1 MLLGHWMAGGVV
13 SRITRTWNEH
23 WLVLPQSSLASHR
36 TVVSPT
42 GSGVPTGG
50 TQAIV
55 TFVS

>member
-1 MLLGHWMAGGVV
+1 MLLGQVITGGVV

-23 WLVLPQSSLASHR
+23 WLVLPQSSRAVQF

-50 TQAIV
+50 TQVIV